1 MKQQMFQTKS
11 RQHLVCIQWVDQ
23 EFEVYEELIKL
34 HATNFND
41 ASQVY
46 FCFNQSCNQ
55 SAISKIRRQCYDID
69 GAAAM
74 VDGCY

>member
-1 MKQQMFQTKS
+1 MMQAKCM
-11 RQHLVCIQWVDQ
+11 
-23 EFEVYEELIKL
+23 
-34 HATNFND
+34 
-41 ASQVY
+41 Y

-55 SAISKIRRQCYDID
+55 LAISKIRKQCYDID